1 MSKAPRPSAA
11 RPGTARQGQAPVA
24 DRSAPRAEASPKGDA
39 AVSTHQGFEEAPQ
52 KGLSGTPLPSSVAE
66 WAEELQRMAEAE
78 TIETRHD
85 VASKAGKHRK
95 KVEIAAQKDKN
106 SAEGRKPGGASEPLR
121 GPRGAK
127 AQGADSVSANRSAR
141 GTSMGGSTDPKTR
154 AAAGLN
160 PVSGMDTSL
169 EEAGALNAGTAVTA
183 TVEAL
188 SALIE
193 SGNPLFKDGK
203 MWTPHRPHRP
213 EKSEGGIAIRMQS
226 DFEPAG
232 DQPTAIKD
240 LVEGLSN
247 GDRSQVLLGVTGS
260 GKTFTMAKVIE
271 ATQRPAVILAPNK
284 TLAAQLYSEFKNFF
298 PDNAVEYFVSYYD
311 YYQPEAYVP
320 RSDTFIEKE
329 SSINEQI
336 DRMRH
341 SATRSLIERDDVII
355 VASVSCIYGIGS
367 VETYTAM
374 TFQMTVGDRLDQRQ
388 LLADLVAQQYKR
400 RDMDFQRGSFRVRG
414 DTIEIFPAHLEDAAW
429 RISMFGDEIDAITE
443 FDPLTGQK
451 TDDLKS
457 VKIYANSHYVTPR
470 PTLNQAIKSIKE
482 ELRLR
487 LAELEKAG
495 RLLEAQRLE
504 QRTRYDVEMLEA
516 TGSCAGIENYSR
528 YLTGRQPGEPPP
540 TLFEYIPDN
549 ALLFID
555 ESHVSVSQIG
565 GMYRG
570 DFRRKATLAEY
581 GFRLPSCLDNRPLR
595 FEEWDAMRPDTIAV
609 SATPAAWE
617 LEQSG
622 GVFAEQVIRPT
633 GLIDPPV
640 EVRPAKSQVDDV
652 LGEIRETA
660 AAGYRTLVTVLTKR
674 MAEDLTEYLHEQG
687 VRVRYMHSDIDT
699 LERIE
704 IIRDLRLGAFDVLV
718 GINLLREG
726 LDIPECGFV
735 AILDADKEGFLRSET
750 SLVQT
755 IGRAARNV
763 DGKVILYAD
772 HITGSME
779 RAMGETARRREK
791 QVAYNEAHGITP
803 ESVKAKISDILDSV
817 YERDHVRA
825 DIGIRGVR
833 GGATDMVGN
842 NLAAHL
848 EALEKQMRNAAADL
862 DFETAARLR
871 DEIKRLKAAELAV
884 MDDPMAR
891 QEARSAEGAT
901 GNAKGLA
908 KALEGGTG
916 KATGSRKK
924 AAPAPDGSLPLV
936 GRVGEGKASPT
947 DQRISPLEGEM
958 SAKLTEGGKPSS
970 NTGDATPPSDP
981 SGHLPLKGGDQTGL
995 FAKPDLDAMGRDIAT
1010 PARSLFRKNDL
1021 DEMTVGRTEK
1031 PLNTRG
1037 KLPEKPLLQGQ
1048 SEKRLPGVPASDE
1061 RARSLRAGQT
1071 NADDP
1076 RPLVRAKSGVGSYED
1091 PGDAKRQKKSKNK
1104 TGRPG
1109 Q

>member
-1 MSKAPRPSAA
+1 MA
-11 RPGTARQGQAPVA
+11 R
-24 DRSAPRAEASPKGDA
+24 SPKKP
-39 AVSTHQGFEEAPQ
+39 SESSPSNGFEEMPQASFEGAP
-52 KGLSGTPLPSSVAE
+52 LSGSVADWVKQLE
-66 WAEELQRMAEAE
+66 AEAE
-78 TIETRHD
+78 ATSVETQRE

-95 KVEIAAQKDKN
+95 KIEIEARKEAEKAA
-106 SAEGRKPGGASEPLR
+106 
-121 GPRGAK
+121 AK
-127 AQGADSVSANRSAR
+127 ASKTPTASKTSRGVSI
-141 GTSMGGSTDPKTR
+141 GGSSDPKTR

-160 PVSGMDTSL
+160 PVAGMDISL
-169 EEAGALNAGTAVTA
+169 EDAASLAPGAVTA
-183 TVEAL
+183 TVDAL
-188 SALIE
+188 SKLIE

-203 MWTPHRPHRP
+203 LWTPHRPARP
-213 EKSEGGIAIRMQS
+213 PKSEGGIAIEMVTDYKPS
-226 DFEPAG
+226 G
-232 DQPTAIKD
+232 DQPTAIAD
-240 LVEGLSN
+240 LVEGINS

-271 ATQRPAVILAPNK
+271 ATNRPAVILAPNK

-298 PDNAVEYFVSYYD
+298 PNNAVEYFVSYYD

-341 SATRSLIERDDVII
+341 AATRAILERDDCII
-355 VASVSCIYGIGS
+355 IASVSCIYGIGS

-374 TFQMTVGDRLDQRQ
+374 TFQMQVGDKLDQRQ

-414 DTIEIFPAHLEDAAW
+414 DTIELFPAHLEDAAW
-429 RISMFGDEIDAITE
+429 RISMWGDEIESITE

-451 TDDLKS
+451 TGDLQS

-470 PTLNQAIKSIKE
+470 PTLNGAIKAIKE
-482 ELRLR
+482 ELKHR

-504 QRTRYDVEMLEA
+504 QRTRYDIEMMEA
-516 TGSCAGIENYSR
+516 TGSCNGIENYSR
-528 YLTGRQPGEPPP
+528 YLTGRTPGEPPP

-549 ALLFID
+549 ALIFID
-555 ESHVSVSQIG
+555 ESHVTIPQIG

-581 GFRLPSCLDNRPLR
+581 GFRLPSCMDNRPLR
-595 FEEWDAMRPDTIAV
+595 FEEWDAMRPQTVAV
-609 SATPAAWE
+609 SATPGGWE
-617 LEQSG
+617 MEQAG

-640 EVRPAKSQVDDV
+640 EVRSARSQVDDV

-660 AAGYRTLVTVLTKR
+660 AKGYRTLCTVLTKR

-750 SLVQT
+750 SLIQT

-772 HITGSME
+772 KVTGSMK
-779 RAMGETARRREK
+779 RAMEETTRRREK
-791 QVAYNEAHGITP
+791 QMAYNEEHGITP

-825 DIGIRGVR
+825 DISGVSGKGFAD
-833 GGATDMVGN
+833 GGHLVGN
-842 NLAAHL
+842 NLQAHL
-848 EALEKQMRNAAADL
+848 NAMEKQMRDAAADL
-862 DFETAARLR
+862 DFEKAARLR
-871 DEIKRLKAAELAV
+871 DEIKRLKAVELAA
-884 MDDPMAR
+884 MDDPIAK
-891 QEARSAEGAT
+891 QEASNAEGVRGKDT
-901 GNAKGLA
+901 S
-908 KALEGGTG
+908 G
-916 KATGSRKK
+916 KARKTG
-924 AAPAPDGSLPLV
+924 P
-936 GRVGEGKASPT
+936 E
-947 DQRISPLEGEM
+947 
-958 SAKLTEGGKPSS
+958 
-970 NTGDATPPSDP
+970 GDAPSLDANGK
-981 SGHLPLKGGDQTGL
+981 SL
-995 FAKPDLDAMGRDIAT
+995 FAKPSLDDMGPGTDTAK
-1010 PARSLFRKNDL
+1010 PLFRKNTL

-1031 PLNTRG
+1031 PVRG
-1037 KLPEKPLLQGQ
+1037 AAPEKPATQTGKRVSPLLEG
-1048 SEKRLPGVPASDE
+1048 LPEPAN
-1061 RARSLRAGQT
+1061 GGK
-1071 NADDP
+1071 DDP
-1076 RPLVRAKSGVGSYED
+1076 RPLKRGKVGVGSYED
-1091 PGDAKRQKKSKNK
+1091 PGEQKRKGRTKGK

-1109 Q
+1109 R